1 MGVQFGGQMTTG
13 SGHSHLEETM
23 SMLGVTKA
31 NFISTERDIGQSWKE
46 KLTESMFDRI
56 NVR

>member
-1 MGVQFGGQMTTG
+1 MTTG